1 MKKLFN
7 DPELDI
13 YSLKFAQDKI
23 MQEGPSGVLDDDDP
37 VEGGVELPKV

>member
-23 MQEGPSGVLDDDDP
+23 MTGPSDFEDDDDP
-37 VEGGVELPKV
+37 VEGGVELPAV